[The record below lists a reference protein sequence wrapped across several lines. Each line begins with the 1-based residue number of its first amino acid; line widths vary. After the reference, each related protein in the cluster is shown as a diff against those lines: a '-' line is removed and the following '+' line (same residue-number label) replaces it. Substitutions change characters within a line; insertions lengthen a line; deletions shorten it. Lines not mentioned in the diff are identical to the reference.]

1 MMLKPG
7 DKLKK
12 NKEFQRVYKVN
23 KSYANSL
30 LVVYVLEHRN
40 NPVRRVGFSVSKKMG
55 KAVKR
60 NRIKRMLKEIYR
72 LNQHRFRGDVDLVL
86 IPRQKLIGA
95 TYAEIEKGMI
105 KLFDKAGILKKGI

>member
-1 MMLKPG
+1 MKPG

-23 KSYANSL
+23 KSYANNL
-30 LVVYVLEHRN
+30 LVVYVLEHRD
-40 NPVRRVGFSVSKKMG
+40 NPQRRVGFSVSKKMG

-60 NRIKRMLKEIYR
+60 NRIKRMLREIYR
-72 LNQHRFRGDVDLVL
+72 LNQHRFREDVDLVL

-95 TYAEIEKGMI
+95 TYVEIEKGMI